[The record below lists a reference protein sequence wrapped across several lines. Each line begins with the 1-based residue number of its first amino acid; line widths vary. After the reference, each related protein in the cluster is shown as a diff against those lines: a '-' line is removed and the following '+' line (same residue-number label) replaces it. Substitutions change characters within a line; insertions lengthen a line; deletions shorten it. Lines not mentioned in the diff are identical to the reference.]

1 MKNLEEIWL
10 LFLQNKKEKNTIFSY
25 LCLKNYPIKSGA
37 YLYPSLLQIKKYN
50 YINPFFHSPTNTLYF
65 SSNLD
70 DGLGGYD
77 LYSTVFHSETNQWD
91 EIENLGYP
99 INSPYD
105 EKNLSLTNDGST
117 GFISTQREGGFGKY
131 DIYKI
136 SFLNE
141 PVRRVIYLADF
152 INPNDNKPYQGLNLE
167 VHDENKNVIGKYLPN
182 EQTGTFTIILEMGN
196 YEIVGIIDDEV
207 IFMKKITVSE
217 FDLQAE
223 LKKLNYN
230 TWNLI

>member
-1 MKNLEEIWL
+1 MICTAL
-10 LFLQNKKEKNTIFSY
+10 
-25 LCLKNYPIKSGA
+25 
-37 YLYPSLLQIKKYN
+37 
-50 YINPFFHSPTNTLYF
+50 
-65 SSNLD
+65 
-70 DGLGGYD
+70 
-77 LYSTVFHSETNQWD
+77 FHSETNQWD

-105 EKNLSLTNDGST
+105 EKNLYYKRWFYRFYIYAKRRWFWEIV
-117 GFISTQREGGFGKY
+117 FIK
-131 DIYKI
+131 
-136 SFLNE
+136 FLFLMNLLK
-141 PVRRVIYLADF
+141 VIYLADF

-167 VHDENKNVIGKYLPN
+167 AHDENKNVIGKYLPN
-182 EQTGTFTIILEMGN
+182 EQTGTFIIILEMGN
-196 YEIVGIIDDEV
+196 YEIVGIIEDEV

>member
-1 MKNLEEIWL
+1 M
-10 LFLQNKKEKNTIFSY
+10 SY
-25 LCLKNYPIKSGA
+25 KFK
-37 YLYPSLLQIKKYN
+37 
-50 YINPFFHSPTNTLYF
+50 
-65 SSNLD
+65 
-70 DGLGGYD
+70 
-77 LYSTVFHSETNQWD
+77 
-91 EIENLGYP
+91 
-99 INSPYD
+99 
-105 EKNLSLTNDGST
+105 
-117 GFISTQREGGFGKY
+117 GGFGKY

-141 PVRRVIYLADF
+141 PVRRVIYLAVF

-196 YEIVGIIDDEV
+196 YEIVGIIEDEV

-223 LKKLNYN
+223 LKKIKL
-230 TWNLI
+230 